1 MWQKFTERARRVI
14 ILAQEEAG
22 KTGSGHVGTEHLL
35 LGLASKENEGVAFQ
49 VLKQAGVT
57 YENTLA
63 LIKTEVSSTGKA
75 EEPKLTTKAKR
86 VLEFAAGEAR
96 RMHHNYIGTEHL
108 LLALL
113 REQDG
118 QAAKVLQALG
128 LSLETLRQEVMT
140 YLGDSTETSFHA
152 STETFELSDVEKLQM
167 EREFLNAAKIWAIN
181 ENDYE
186 LAALLRDAVE
196 KVERRI
202 EVVRE
207 EQDTQNEEPKGA

>member
-63 LIKTEVSSTGKA
+63 LIKTEVSSIGKA
-75 EEPKLTTKAKR
+75 EEPKLTPKAKR

-118 QAAKVLQALG
+118 QAAKVLQTLG
-128 LSLETLRQEVMT
+128 LRC
-140 YLGDSTETSFHA
+140 
-152 STETFELSDVEKLQM
+152 
-167 EREFLNAAKIWAIN
+167 AK
-181 ENDYE
+181 
-186 LAALLRDAVE
+186 
-196 KVERRI
+196 KS
-202 EVVRE
+202 
-207 EQDTQNEEPKGA
+207 

>member
-1 MWQKFTERARRVI
+1 
-14 ILAQEEAG
+14 
-22 KTGSGHVGTEHLL
+22 
-35 LGLASKENEGVAFQ
+35 
-49 VLKQAGVT
+49 VT

-152 STETFELSDVEKLQM
+152 STETFGLSDVEKLQM

-196 KVERRI
+196 EVERRI
-202 EVVRE
+202 EVARK
-207 EQDTQNEEPKGA
+207 EQDI